1 MDSADLVGE
10 IQSSDVS
17 SQGSF
22 IDINGLLIP
31 QQSVLSLNNQDL
43 LFNLQDT
50 NQLVVPN
57 KIIFGNVVNQ
67 KKVKSKANISLLKSA
82 SECADFIQNTCQNEV
97 KSDKTSSSVFDS
109 SSLFRVV
116 NEDGSNA
123 VLNVD
128 GVLFEKPSE
137 TNGELQLTAVDEE
150 PDSTVTSD
158 ESDEQLNIDELA
170 TVITAY
176 RCKKC
181 EFTCNDREQFFVHFK
196 EIHMKPVST

>member
-50 NQLVVPN
+50 NQLVPN
-57 KIIFGNVVNQ
+57 KIIFGNVLNQ
-67 KKVKSKANISLLKSA
+67 KKVKSVKMKSTANVSLLKTA
-82 SECADFIQNTCQNEV
+82 SECADFVQ
-97 KSDKTSSSVFDS
+97 KSSSVFDS
-109 SSLFRVV
+109 SGLFRVV

-128 GVLFEKPSE
+128 GVFIEKPSE

-150 PDSTVTSD
+150 PDSTVTND

-196 EIHMKPVST
+196 EIHMKPVSAY